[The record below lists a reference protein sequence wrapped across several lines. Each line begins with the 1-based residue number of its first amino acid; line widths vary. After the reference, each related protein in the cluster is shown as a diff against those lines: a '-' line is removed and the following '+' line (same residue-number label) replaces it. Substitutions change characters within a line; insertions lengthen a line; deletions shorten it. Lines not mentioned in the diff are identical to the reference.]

1 MNLAP
6 YLAELDAALTRTA
19 AAGNDETRRIA
30 ELLAA
35 ALEPAARLAL
45 LTALSDL
52 AAEVTERLAG
62 PVVEVRLDGRDVA
75 VVVSDLPEVEEP
87 TPEPPTPEASGE
99 TSRVTLRLPEE
110 LKVRAEEA
118 AAAQGASLNTWL
130 VRSVQESLERRPR
143 ASRGFVR
150 SRVSGWVVG

>member
-6 YLAELDAALTRTA
+6 YLADLDAALARTA
-19 AAGNDETRRIA
+19 AAGSDETRRIA

-52 AAEVTERLAG
+52 AGEVTERLAG

-75 VVVSDLPEVEEP
+75 VVVSDLPEAEDP
-87 TPEPPTPEASGE
+87 APEPPAVEASGE

-118 AAAQGASLNTWL
+118 AAAQGVSLNTWL
-130 VRSVQESLERRPR
+130 VRSVQESLERRSRP
-143 ASRGFVR
+143 SRGFVR

>member
-6 YLAELDAALTRTA
+6 YLADLDAALARTG
-19 AAGNDETRRIA
+19 AAGDDETRRTA
-30 ELLAA
+30 ALLAA

-52 AAEVTERLAG
+52 AAEVTDRLAG

-75 VVVSDLPEVEEP
+75 VVVTDR
-87 TPEPPTPEASGE
+87 PEPDESAPEPAALEVSGE

-110 LKVRAEEA
+110 LKIRAEEA
-118 AAAQGASLNTWL
+118 AGAQGVSLNTWL
-130 VRSVQESLERRPR
+130 VRSVQESLERRGR
-143 ASRGFVR
+143 RSGLVR
-150 SRVSGWVVG
+150 SRISGWVVG